1 MKPLFSALLI
11 FGVIENMLDNKK
23 LHHIGIAVGLIG
35 LGCWYLVAE
44 RLSLFSLITEQFPES
59 HKGAGLMVAIMVVMT
74 PGFFIWKHYNRW
86 LEKALAIK
94 GKYYEDSYYQND
106 SETKQK

>member
-1 MKPLFSALLI
+1 MKPLFSAQRI
-11 FGVIENMLDNKK
+11 FGVLKNMLDNKK

-86 LEKALAIK
+86 LEKRLNIK
-94 GKYYEDSYYQND
+94 GRYYEDGFFK
-106 SETKQK
+106 EKGEK